1 MGASSVVFLAFAIGV
16 IAGLRSMTAPAAV
29 SWAARLKWLNL
40 GQTPLAFLGYAATP
54 YIFSLLALGEL
65 VADKLPKTPSRKNP
79 GPFAARIILGA
90 ISGAALCAGAGQS
103 AFWGILAG
111 AAGGVAGTLG
121 GYELRTGLV
130 RGLRVPDF
138 VIALLEDAVAVGGA
152 WFVVSR
158 F

>member
-1 MGASSVVFLAFAIGV
+1 MGAGSVLLLAFAIGA
-16 IAGLRSMTAPAAV
+16 ITGLRSMTGPAAV

-40 GQTPLAFLGYAATP
+40 GQTSLAFLGYAATP
-54 YIFSLLALGEL
+54 YIFSVLALGEL
-65 VADKLPKTPSRKNP
+65 VADKLPKTPSRKKP
-79 GPFAARIILGA
+79 GPFAGRIILGGL
-90 ISGAALCAGAGQS
+90 SGAALCAGAGLPL
-103 AFWGILAG
+103 FWGVLSG
-111 AAGGVAGTLG
+111 TAGGVAGTLG

-130 RGLRVPDF
+130 KALRVPDF